1 MDAVL
6 AIAQPNEPIDLYMVE
21 IMDMKHKTD
30 CDTQWVIICD
40 DSYNDCGLAY
50 MTGS

>member
-1 MDAVL
+1 MDAIL

-30 CDTQWVIICD
+30 CDTQ
-40 DSYNDCGLAY
+40 
-50 MTGS
+50 